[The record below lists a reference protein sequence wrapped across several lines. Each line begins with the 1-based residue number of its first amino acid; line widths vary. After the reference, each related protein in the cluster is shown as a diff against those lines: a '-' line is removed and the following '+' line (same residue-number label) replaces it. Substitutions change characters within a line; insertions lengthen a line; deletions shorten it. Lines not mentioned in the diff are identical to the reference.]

1 MVTPWRFRVHGAIT
15 QGNGGGFNSNFTQS
29 AETGFS
35 GRLGAG
41 QNRANGVFMERHR
54 TTFLLAAML
63 LAAPGA
69 ASAEGDGGLFG
80 WIHGDWKLIVGVTGM
95 VAPDFEGAKDLM
107 FQVSPIISLGKAG
120 PEARFTSRNDDIS
133 ISLYDNGRVRAGAT
147 GKIIFERDADDDW
160 ELQGLDPVRFG
171 GEIGGFAEIYPTDWL
186 RVRGEVRQ
194 GIRSHT
200 GVVADI
206 AVDAFQDITPSVRV
220 SGGPR
225 ISFASADYFE
235 AYYGVNATESA
246 NSGLSEYY
254 PDGGI
259 ESIGMGGAYD
269 WKVTEKFTTS
279 VFSEYSRLMGSAADS
294 SLVEERGSPNQFT
307 LGVSA
312 AYRFD
317 FTM

>member
-1 MVTPWRFRVHGAIT
+1 MAKRLSSSILIATAIFALPTGALAE
-15 QGNGGGFNSNFTQS
+15 GGG
-29 AETGFS
+29 
-35 GRLGAG
+35 
-41 QNRANGVFMERHR
+41 VF
-54 TTFLLAAML
+54 
-63 LAAPGA
+63 
-69 ASAEGDGGLFG
+69 D
-80 WIHGDWKLIVGVTGM
+80 WIHGDWKLIVGATGM
-95 VAPDFEGAKDLM
+95 MAPDFEGSKDWM
-107 FQVSPIISLGKAG
+107 FEVSPIISIGKAG
-120 PEARFTSRNDDIS
+120 PEARFTSRNDGIS
-133 ISLYDNGRVRAGAT
+133 FSLYDNGRVRAGAT
-147 GKIIFERDADDDW
+147 GKIIFERESEDDL
-160 ELQGLDPVRFG
+160 EGLDPVRFG
-171 GEIGGFAEIYPTDWL
+171 GELGGFVEVYPTDWL

-194 GIRSHT
+194 GIRSHS

-235 AYYGVNATESA
+235 SYYGVNATEA
-246 NSGLSEYY
+246 VNSGLSQYD

-259 ESIGMGGAYD
+259 KSVGFGGAYD
-269 WKVTEKFTTS
+269 WKTTEKLTTS
-279 VFSEYSRLMGSAADS
+279 VFAEYSRLLGPAADS